1 MKYYV
6 FDGSYVMLEIVEATY
21 LNEANEETKFNAID
35 FSIYALQ
42 HVYTRYTPHDL
53 RTYYSVESII
63 DGLELFDG
71 SYNLQHLYDF
81 NFTSLELHIQGE
93 VPLQE
98 ILNDVTFM
106 KMEIWTQYQK

>member
-42 HVYTRYTPHDL
+42 HVYTRYTPYDL

-63 DGLELFDG
+63 DGLNCLMEVIIYSICMILI
-71 SYNLQHLYDF
+71 SHHLNYIF
-81 NFTSLELHIQGE
+81 KEKFLYKK
-93 VPLQE
+93 
-98 ILNDVTFM
+98 F
-106 KMEIWTQYQK
+106 